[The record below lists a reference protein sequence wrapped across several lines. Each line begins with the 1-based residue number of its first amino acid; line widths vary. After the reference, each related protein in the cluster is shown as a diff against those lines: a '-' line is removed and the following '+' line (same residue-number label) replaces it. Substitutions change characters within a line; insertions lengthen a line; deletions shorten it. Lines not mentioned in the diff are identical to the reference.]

1 MNHNLFAKGFYILA
15 ILFVGAAII
24 NAFLGN
30 DQFATLYLC
39 GSILFTLLTMFEMA
53 LAWKEDKKEAE
64 EK

>member
-24 NAFLGN
+24 NAFFGN

-39 GSILFTLLTMFEMA
+39 GAILFTLLTMFEMA
-53 LAWKEDKKEAE
+53 LAWKEDKKEAKE
-64 EK
+64 E